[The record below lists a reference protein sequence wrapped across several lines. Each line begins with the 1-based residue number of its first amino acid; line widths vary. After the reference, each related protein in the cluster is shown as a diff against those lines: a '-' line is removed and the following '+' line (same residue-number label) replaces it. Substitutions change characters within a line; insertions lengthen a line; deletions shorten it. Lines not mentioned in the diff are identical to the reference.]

1 MEGNQSAYYGQYYIP
16 LQNLEQEILQ
26 WLRKLV
32 DAYAKQAGETPVEHI
47 RSRIKTAEGMQEKL
61 HKKGFE
67 TTADS
72 ALANVSDIVGFR
84 LVTHFVGEVYDIVER
99 MKQDGSF
106 RIVKE
111 KDYIAN
117 PKPNGYRSYHVI
129 LECPF
134 SEAESGTIRVEV
146 QLRTIAMDCWASL
159 EHEMKY
165 KKQIDRERAEALC
178 RRNGVHR
185 LDDADIAG
193 HDTQRLVCTDIV
205 QRQVCM
211 AVAQRQVR
219 MQLRKG
225 RYVQLLRKDRNVWL
239 LRKD

>member
-1 MEGNQSAYYGQYYIP
+1 MEENQSAYYGQYYIP

-32 DAYAKQAGETPVEHI
+32 DAYAEQAGETPVEHI

-99 MKQDGSF
+99 MKQDGAF
-106 RIVKE
+106 RVVKE

-134 SEAESGTIRVEV
+134 SESESGTILVEV

-165 KKQIDRERAEALC
+165 KKHIDNVELIERELKRCVGEMAS
-178 RRNGVHR
+178 
-185 LDDADIAG
+185 
-193 HDTQRLVCTDIV
+193 TDLT
-205 QRQVCM
+205 
-211 AVAQRQVR
+211 
-219 MQLRKG
+219 MQTLRDMIRKG
-225 RYVQLLRKDRNVWL
+225 
-239 LRKD
+239 

>member
-99 MKQDGSF
+99 MKQDGTF

-117 PKPNGYRSYHVI
+117 PKPNGYSASDFGSAELPAER
-129 LECPF
+129 
-134 SEAESGTIRVEV
+134 EAGDESRG
-146 QLRTIAMDCWASL
+146 AASNDC
-159 EHEMKY
+159 
-165 KKQIDRERAEALC
+165 D
-178 RRNGVHR
+178 G
-185 LDDADIAG
+185 
-193 HDTQRLVCTDIV
+193 
-205 QRQVCM
+205 
-211 AVAQRQVR
+211 
-219 MQLRKG
+219 
-225 RYVQLLRKDRNVWL
+225 LLGKPGA
-239 LRKD
+239 

>member
-1 MEGNQSAYYGQYYIP
+1 MEEKQSAYYGRYYTP
-16 LQNLEQEILQ
+16 LQNLEQEVLQ

-32 DAYAKQAGETPVEHI
+32 DAYAEQAGETPVEHI

-72 ALANVSDIVGFR
+72 ALTNVSDIVGFR
-84 LVTHFVGEVYDIVER
+84 LVTHFVGEVYDIVEC
-99 MKQDGSF
+99 MKQDGAF
-106 RIVKE
+106 RVVKE

-129 LECPF
+129 LECLF
-134 SEAESGTIRVEV
+134 SEAESGKIRVEV

-165 KKQIDRERAEALC
+165 KKHIDNVELIERELKRC
-178 RRNGVHR
+178 
-185 LDDADIAG
+185 AG
-193 HDTQRLVCTDIV
+193 EMASTDLT
-205 QRQVCM
+205 
-211 AVAQRQVR
+211 
-219 MQLRKG
+219 MQTLRDMIRKG
-225 RYVQLLRKDRNVWL
+225 
-239 LRKD
+239 

>member
-47 RSRIKTAEGMQEKL
+47 RSRIKTTAE
-61 HKKGFE
+61 
-67 TTADS
+67 S

-99 MKQDGSF
+99 MKQDGTF

-165 KKQIDRERAEALC
+165 KKHIDNVELIERELKRC
-178 RRNGVHR
+178 
-185 LDDADIAG
+185 AG
-193 HDTQRLVCTDIV
+193 EMASTDLT
-205 QRQVCM
+205 
-211 AVAQRQVR
+211 
-219 MQLRKG
+219 MQTLRDMIRKG
-225 RYVQLLRKDRNVWL
+225 
-239 LRKD
+239 

>member
-84 LVTHFVGEVYDIVER
+84 LVTHFVGEVY
-99 MKQDGSF
+99 
-106 RIVKE
+106 
-111 KDYIAN
+111 YIAN

-165 KKQIDRERAEALC
+165 KKHIDNVELIERELKRC
-178 RRNGVHR
+178 
-185 LDDADIAG
+185 AG
-193 HDTQRLVCTDIV
+193 EMASTDLT
-205 QRQVCM
+205 
-211 AVAQRQVR
+211 
-219 MQLRKG
+219 MQTLRDMIRKG
-225 RYVQLLRKDRNVWL
+225 
-239 LRKD
+239 

>member
-99 MKQDGSF
+99 MKQDGTF
-106 RIVKE
+106 RVVKE
-111 KDYIAN
+111 KDILQILSQMAIV
-117 PKPNGYRSYHVI
+117 VI
-129 LECPF
+129 
-134 SEAESGTIRVEV
+134 T
-146 QLRTIAMDCWASL
+146 
-159 EHEMKY
+159 
-165 KKQIDRERAEALC
+165 
-178 RRNGVHR
+178 
-185 LDDADIAG
+185 
-193 HDTQRLVCTDIV
+193 
-205 QRQVCM
+205 
-211 AVAQRQVR
+211 
-219 MQLRKG
+219 
-225 RYVQLLRKDRNVWL
+225 
-239 LRKD
+239 

>member
-1 MEGNQSAYYGQYYIP
+1 
-16 LQNLEQEILQ
+16 
-26 WLRKLV
+26 
-32 DAYAKQAGETPVEHI
+32 
-47 RSRIKTAEGMQEKL
+47 MQEKL

-99 MKQDGSF
+99 MKQDGTF

-129 LECPF
+129 LECLF

-165 KKQIDRERAEALC
+165 KKHIDNVELIERELKRC
-178 RRNGVHR
+178 
-185 LDDADIAG
+185 AG
-193 HDTQRLVCTDIV
+193 EMASTDLT
-205 QRQVCM
+205 
-211 AVAQRQVR
+211 
-219 MQLRKG
+219 MQTLRDMIRKG
-225 RYVQLLRKDRNVWL
+225 
-239 LRKD
+239 

>member
-1 MEGNQSAYYGQYYIP
+1 MEENQSAYYGQYYIP

-32 DAYAKQAGETPVEHI
+32 DDYAKQAGETPVEHI
-47 RSRIKTAEGMQEKL
+47 RSR
-61 HKKGFE
+61 FE

-99 MKQDGSF
+99 MKQDGAF
-106 RIVKE
+106 RVVKE

-165 KKQIDRERAEALC
+165 KKHIDNVELIERELKRC
-178 RRNGVHR
+178 
-185 LDDADIAG
+185 AG
-193 HDTQRLVCTDIV
+193 EMASTDL
-205 QRQVCM
+205 
-211 AVAQRQVR
+211 A
-219 MQLRKG
+219 MQTLRDMIRKG
-225 RYVQLLRKDRNVWL
+225 
-239 LRKD
+239 

>member
-1 MEGNQSAYYGQYYIP
+1 M
-16 LQNLEQEILQ
+16 
-26 WLRKLV
+26 
-32 DAYAKQAGETPVEHI
+32 
-47 RSRIKTAEGMQEKL
+47 
-61 HKKGFE
+61 
-67 TTADS
+67 
-72 ALANVSDIVGFR
+72 
-84 LVTHFVGEVYDIVER
+84 GEVYDIVER
-99 MKQDGSF
+99 MKQDGAF
-106 RIVKE
+106 RVVKE

-117 PKPNGYRSYHVI
+117 PKSNGYRSYHVI

-165 KKQIDRERAEALC
+165 KKHIDNVELIERAEALC

-205 QRQVCM
+205 QRQVCTDI
-211 AVAQRQVR
+211 VQRQV
-219 MQLRKG
+219 
-225 RYVQLLRKDRNVWL
+225 
-239 LRKD
+239 

>member
-99 MKQDGSF
+99 MKQDGTF

-111 KDYIAN
+111 KDYIAPIVSTFSLSPLTTPSALLLTLN
-117 PKPNGYRSYHVI
+117 SSCFFAAKGSYSI
-129 LECPF
+129 FNC
-134 SEAESGTIRVEV
+134 S
-146 QLRTIAMDCWASL
+146 AMS
-159 EHEMKY
+159 
-165 KKQIDRERAEALC
+165 I
-178 RRNGVHR
+178 
-185 LDDADIAG
+185 I
-193 HDTQRLVCTDIV
+193 
-205 QRQVCM
+205 
-211 AVAQRQVR
+211 
-219 MQLRKG
+219 RKG
-225 RYVQLLRKDRNVWL
+225 RSLTVAFPFANLE
-239 LRKD
+239 

>member
-1 MEGNQSAYYGQYYIP
+1 MEENQSAYYGQYYIP

-47 RSRIKTAEGMQEKL
+47 RSRIKTAEWMQEKL

-99 MKQDGSF
+99 MKQDGTF

-165 KKQIDRERAEALC
+165 KKHIDNVELIERELKRC
-178 RRNGVHR
+178 
-185 LDDADIAG
+185 AG
-193 HDTQRLVCTDIV
+193 EMASTDLT
-205 QRQVCM
+205 
-211 AVAQRQVR
+211 
-219 MQLRKG
+219 MQTLRDMIRKG
-225 RYVQLLRKDRNVWL
+225 
-239 LRKD
+239 

>member
-84 LVTHFVGEVYDIVER
+84 LVTHFVGEVYDIVE
-99 MKQDGSF
+99 G
-106 RIVKE
+106 
-111 KDYIAN
+111 
-117 PKPNGYRSYHVI
+117 
-129 LECPF
+129 LF
-134 SEAESGTIRVEV
+134 SVAESGTIRVEV

-165 KKQIDRERAEALC
+165 KKHIDNVELIERELKRC
-178 RRNGVHR
+178 
-185 LDDADIAG
+185 AG
-193 HDTQRLVCTDIV
+193 EMASTDLT
-205 QRQVCM
+205 
-211 AVAQRQVR
+211 
-219 MQLRKG
+219 MQTLRDMIRKG
-225 RYVQLLRKDRNVWL
+225 
-239 LRKD
+239 